1 MKLFCLLL
9 CLFFV
14 DVLANED
21 ESVYINYV
29 FKTTAT
35 LREAYL
41 MEDFRIHA
49 GDKSRKNGLELVI
62 ETMNDATDFYHLE
75 IVPRI
80 EALPAFGD
88 KTQKANIL
96 LQLMTQNL
104 ENILGGATLEKIAS
118 KRRRL
123 VAWTLKNVIG
133 RRIIETVQ
141 DGDDEASL
149 LLKCRFLGVFASTQT
164 PSTYITKVDIDLPA
178 RTCIF
183 TDINEGIKR
192 YNTADV
198 VFLEKLI
205 REGHPQTAPY

>member
-62 ETMNDATDFYHLE
+62 ETMNDATDFCRYNFLLAVPDHLE

-88 KTQKANIL
+88 KTQS
-96 LQLMTQNL
+96 
-104 ENILGGATLEKIAS
+104 GATLEKIAS

>member
-88 KTQKANIL
+88 KTQS
-96 LQLMTQNL
+96 
-104 ENILGGATLEKIAS
+104 GATLEKIAS